1 MGEIFR
7 KSLEKRRKRLIDKL
21 IAFDVYK
28 KEDKHLFEL
37 SLSELEYEYR
47 RFTTEN
53 HPHSDIGSIRINSH
67 NPKRNG
73 S

>member
-37 SLSELEYEYR
+37 SLTELEYEFK
-47 RFTTEN
+47 RFISEN
-53 HPHSDIGSIRINSH
+53 HPHSDMGSLRIINP
-67 NPKRNG
+67 NPKKNQY
-73 S
+73 